1 MTKLF
6 RHTILLLATISMFVA
21 CDDRAIPSDKLGT
34 DGITQS
40 RIVYDTIKNMRDLI
54 PGPNG
59 DTIDID
65 MAVQYGLDSV
75 PEGTTSSKGFYIL
88 AAVKNHS
95 TKEKEQF
102 NPSYGNFY
110 VYLRNKLGNRELFC
124 YRLMGSKGQ
133 KFTDLNQMAPGDVV
147 VVYGNIQ
154 NYYGSIQLSGGK
166 LVTSDNP
173 LSGYKPDPIVV
184 LSESFDESAGA
195 FTIDVKKAA
204 SADVWQHIAAAGSKQ
219 GYMCATANINGTEE
233 ASESWLVSP
242 AMDLTKCKN
251 GALLTFSHY
260 GFYTGDATG
269 REDMLRLMV
278 SKDGGEWEQLT
289 LDSEMWN
296 QNVKQK
302 RFTEATIDLA
312 NYISANTKIA
322 FAYKSDAGKAMTWA
336 VQNIRIGEPKDE

>member
-6 RHTILLLATISMFVA
+6 RHTILLLAAIGMFVA
-21 CDDRAIPSDKLGT
+21 CEDRAIPSDKLGT

-40 RIVYDTIKNMRDLI
+40 RIVYDTIKNMREAT
-54 PGPNG
+54 G
-59 DTIDID
+59 DTIDVEE
-65 MAVQYGLDSV
+65 AVRIGLALPPGGNDDAKSFSEKSYYILGCV
-75 PEGTTSSKGFYIL
+75 KGFSETFNASFGNITPIL
-88 AAVKNHS
+88 
-95 TKEKEQF
+95 T
-102 NPSYGNFY
+102 
-110 VYLRNKLGNRELFC
+110 NKLSNRQMIC
-124 YRLMGSKGQ
+124 YRMKGI
-133 KFTDLNQMAPGDVV
+133 KNSNFTDAEQLQIGDIV
-147 VVYGNIQ
+147 VVYGKIQ
-154 NYYGSIQLSGGK
+154 NRYGAPQLTQGCY

-173 LSGYKPDPIVV
+173 KSGYKPDPIVA
-184 LSESFDESAGA
+184 LTESFDESAGA

-269 REDMLRLMV
+269 REDLLRVMV
-278 SKDGGEWEQLT
+278 SKDDGEWEQLP

-296 QNVKQK
+296 QNPKQK

-312 NYISANTKIA
+312 NYVSANTKIA

-336 VQNIRIGEPKDE
+336 VQNVRVGEPKEE